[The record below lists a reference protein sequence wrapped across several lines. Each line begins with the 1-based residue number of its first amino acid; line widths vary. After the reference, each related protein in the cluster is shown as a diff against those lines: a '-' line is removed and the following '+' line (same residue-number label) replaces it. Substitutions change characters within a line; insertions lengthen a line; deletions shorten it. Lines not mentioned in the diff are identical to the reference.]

1 MHRSTLR
8 TPRAFR
14 RARRVVVA
22 LALVGVLLLLLGHI
36 SAGGSLLGGM
46 LLCSVL
52 LESSQLRQ
60 LIIEGQRQQYALT
73 QIRPLIGDLPLDL
86 SGWAADPILVHN
98 AVRLVL
104 DIRPNLVVE
113 CGSGSSTIAIA
124 RTLRASG
131 GRLIS
136 LEHDAK
142 YAQRTREMLRLHG
155 LDDLAIVVTAPL
167 MSREVGGKK
176 YQWYTPVYEPL
187 LNQPVDMLVVDGP
200 PGSIA
205 TRSRYPAV
213 PILKSYLADECSI
226 LMDDGDRADER
237 HIAHLWGEDLGAKL
251 TYLEGGRGGWLLQRT
266 GVAPQAAQ

>member
-1 MHRSTLR
+1 MHRSRLR

-14 RARRVVVA
+14 RTRRVVVA
-22 LALVGVLLLLLGHI
+22 LAVVGVLLLLLGHI
-36 SAGGSLLGGM
+36 SVGGSLLGGM

-52 LESSQLRQ
+52 LESSLLRQ
-60 LIIEGQRQQYALT
+60 LIVEGQRQQYALA

-86 SGWAADPILVHN
+86 SGWSADPILVHN

-104 DIRPNLVVE
+104 DTQPNLVVE

-131 GRLIS
+131 GRLVS

-155 LDDLAIVVTAPL
+155 LDDFATVVTVPL
-167 MSREVGGKK
+167 TQRNLSGQTF
-176 YQWYTPVYEPL
+176 QWYSPAYEPL
-187 LNQPVDMLVVDGP
+187 LTQPIEMLVVDGP
-200 PGSIA
+200 PGSIGE
-205 TRSRYPAV
+205 RSRYPAV
-213 PILKSYLADECSI
+213 PILKPHLAEHCSI

-237 HIAHLWGEDLGAKL
+237 EVARNWSQDLGAKL

-266 GVAPQAAQ
+266 GVAPQGER